1 MISSGL
7 HQPKT
12 RHVWTQEKE
21 DYLKSRRRAGVK
33 IKDIAAEMGLSHQQV
48 ENKLYAQKK
57 PRVSRVEPRT
67 PPPNAT
73 QWTGGTYWRQPPS
86 RTWNKGITGWLI
98 HLSATHDDTTDTPD
112 TPQDTEDED
121 AKAAQ

>member
-7 HQPKT
+7 PQPKP

-21 DYLKSRRRAGVK
+21 DYLKSRRQAGIK

-48 ENKLYAQKK
+48 ENKLYKK

-67 PPPNAT
+67 PPPNAK
-73 QWTGGTYWRQPPS
+73 QWAGGAYWRQPPS
-86 RTWNKGITGWLI
+86 RNWHKGITGRLI
-98 HLSATHDDTTDTPD
+98 HLSA